1 MAPPSPPPPP
11 PLPPLLVEYDRKRPY
26 PHSHLFADDFSDGD
40 IAAAPSAAKNLRM
53 AEYQKTGKIPWYESR
68 ITDCRLCG
76 EEWLLGSFRRHLYDR
91 HDKISRTA
99 YKVGE
104 VDYLRE
110 DRSESRHYIL
120 L

>member
-1 MAPPSPPPPP
+1 
-11 PLPPLLVEYDRKRPY
+11 VEFDRKRPY
-26 PHSHLFADDFSDGD
+26 PHHLFGDDFSDGD
-40 IAAAPSAAKNLRM
+40 IAAAAPSAAKNLRM

-104 VDYLRE
+104 MD
-110 DRSESRHYIL
+110 
-120 L
+120 